1 MFSVRYDKRVR
12 DDIALLSAT
21 AQRRIKNAIEEKL
34 TTRQELFGK
43 PLRYSLLGFR
53 SLRVGDYRVVYLIEN
68 NKEVFVVLIA
78 HRRDVY
84 KRVLKRAG

>member
-12 DDIALLSAT
+12 DDIALLSAAT
-21 AQRRIKNAIEEKL
+21 RRHIKDAIEEKL
-34 TTRQELFGK
+34 TTKPELFGK

-53 SLRVGDYRVVYLIEN
+53 SLRVGDYRVIYIIEN
-68 NKEVFVVLIA
+68 NKEVFIVLIA

-84 KRVLKRAG
+84 KRVVKRVG

>member
-34 TTRQELFGK
+34 TTRPELFGK

-84 KRVLKRAG
+84 KRVLKRVR